1 MTTVRMI
8 KNTALSLKGACTF
21 KEKLAGTEKRFLQ
34 VSPDSYAKNTIGRET
49 SRVNLDISQRL

>member
-49 SRVNLDISQRL
+49 SSV